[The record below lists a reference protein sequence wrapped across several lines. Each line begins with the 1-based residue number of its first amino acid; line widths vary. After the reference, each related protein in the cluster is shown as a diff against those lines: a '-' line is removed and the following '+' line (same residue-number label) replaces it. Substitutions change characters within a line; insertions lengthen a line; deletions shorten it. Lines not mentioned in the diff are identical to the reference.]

1 VKFLVD
7 AQLPV
12 ALARNLTQC
21 GHDAIHVSDQMPT
34 TTSDA
39 VIWAFAVK
47 HGCTLI
53 TKDED
58 FVTHIAASPPETP
71 VIWVRLGNCRNAFL
85 LEKMGAQLDKI
96 IALIEDGGNKLIE
109 LG

>member
-12 ALARNLTQC
+12 ALARFLTQG
-21 GHDAIHVSDQMPT
+21 GHDAIHVSDQMAT
-34 TTSDA
+34 TTPDP
-39 VIWAFAVK
+39 VIWSFAVK
-47 HGCTLI
+47 HGYTLI

-58 FVTHIAASPPETP
+58 FVMHIAASPPEAP
-71 VIWVRLGNCRNAFL
+71 INWIRLGNCRNAFL
-85 LEKMGAQLDKI
+85 LERIGAQLDQI
-96 IALIEDGGNKLIE
+96 IGLIEDSGNRLIE